1 LTSAATPIILRHVNK
16 SYVKPP
22 KLVVKN
28 LSLSIRQGEIF
39 CIIGPSGCG
48 KSTVIKLIAG
58 IEAPTSGEIVRPD
71 HVGMVFQS
79 YALLPWLTVEANVA
93 FAARMQGFDPKKV
106 TAVTQQNLRLVHLEA
121 FAKRYPRELS
131 GGQRQRVG
139 IARALAVE
147 SDVLL
152 MDEPFS
158 ALDPVMTDELHNDV
172 LRIWEQTRKTIVLVS
187 HNFEEAIYLADRIGV
202 IKNGRLE
209 EIVQVNLPRPRHDED
224 EAFTAEVRKLRGLLE
239 GAHATSP
246 KAP

>member
-93 FAARMQGFDPKKV
+93 FAGIIEAGLYQINV
-106 TAVTQQNLRLVHLEA
+106 TVPQNAAAGDQPLLATVNGVQTPAGVVVTVPNC
-121 FAKRYPRELS
+121 
-131 GGQRQRVG
+131 
-139 IARALAVE
+139 
-147 SDVLL
+147 
-152 MDEPFS
+152 EPPQ
-158 ALDPVMTDELHNDV
+158 A
-172 LRIWEQTRKTIVLVS
+172 
-187 HNFEEAIYLADRIGV
+187 
-202 IKNGRLE
+202 
-209 EIVQVNLPRPRHDED
+209 
-224 EAFTAEVRKLRGLLE
+224 
-239 GAHATSP
+239 
-246 KAP
+246 